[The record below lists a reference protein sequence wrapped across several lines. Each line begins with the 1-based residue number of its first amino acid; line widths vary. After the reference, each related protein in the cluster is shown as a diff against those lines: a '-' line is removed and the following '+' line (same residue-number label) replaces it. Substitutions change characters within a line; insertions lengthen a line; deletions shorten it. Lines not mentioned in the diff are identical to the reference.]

1 MKSLLAEELLNSA
14 KKIAEAA
21 EVFEFSSQEVPV
33 AFEANNLK
41 QIQSKE
47 SYSLALRIIKG
58 GRIGFASTNG
68 TGTLSSHS
76 EKNREIVNNLLNMA
90 VETSQFGFLSN
101 FNFSPH
107 NVFPKVSI
115 YDRQVEKISM
125 EEMLGLGNLLI
136 TKVKQ
141 CAPDILCDVEVN
153 KGSNSIHIINTQGGE
168 ASYTKSFFGI
178 NIEGVI
184 TNDTDML
191 FVGDSEVSCH
201 ASHEFNGV
209 ADRVITQLE
218 MARKKAT
225 ASTKSLPVIFTPR
238 GIASTFYSPLALA
251 FNGKTNLEGVSPLS
265 KRLGE
270 SIFNKTLSLYDD
282 ATADYCLGSSPCDDE
297 GVPSQKT
304 MLINEG
310 VVENFIYD
318 LQTAAS
324 AGFKST
330 GNGNRSGAGI
340 PKPGMNF
347 LVIKEGTT
355 SFQDMIADIKEGLLV
370 EQLMGAE
377 QGNILG
383 GDFGGNILLGYKIE
397 DGEIIGRV
405 KDTMI
410 AGNIYQVLKQ
420 PLEIGSVARD
430 VDGKIKTP
438 HLYCPRLSVSAR
450 GV

>member
-1 MKSLLAEELLNSA
+1 MKSLLAEEVLNSA
-14 KKIAEAA
+14 KKIAETA
-21 EVFEFSSQEVPV
+21 EVFELSTQEIPV
-33 AFEANNLK
+33 SFEANKLK

-68 TGTLSSHS
+68 TCTLLSHRG
-76 EKNREIVNNLLNMA
+76 KNKEVVNNLLNMA
-90 VETSQFGFLSN
+90 IETSQFGFLSN
-101 FNFSPH
+101 FNFSPP

-115 YDRQVEKISM
+115 YDPQVEKISM

-136 TKVKQ
+136 KRVKQ

-153 KGSNSIHIINTQGGE
+153 RGASSIYIINTQGGE

-178 NIEGVI
+178 SIEGI
-184 TNDTDML
+184 LTNDTDML

-201 ASHEFNGV
+201 ASQEFNSV
-209 ADRVITQLE
+209 ADRVISQLE

-225 ASTKSLPVIFTPR
+225 TSSKLLPVIFTPR
-238 GIASTFYSPLALA
+238 GVASTFRGPLALA
-251 FNGKTNLEGVSPLS
+251 FNGKTNLEGISPLS
-265 KRLGE
+265 NRLGE

-297 GVPSQKT
+297 GVPSQQT
-304 MLINEG
+304 MLISEG
-310 VVENFIYD
+310 IVENFIYD

-324 AGFKST
+324 AGSKST
-330 GNGNRSGAGI
+330 GNGKRIGAGI
-340 PKPGMNF
+340 PKPRMNF

-355 SFQDMIADIKEGLLV
+355 SFKDMISDIKEGLLI

-383 GDFGGNILLGYKIE
+383 GDFGGNVLLGYKIE
-397 DGEIIGRV
+397 NGEIIGRV

-410 AGNIYQVLKQ
+410 SGNIYQVLKQ
-420 PLEIGSVARD
+420 PIEIGSVARD

-438 HLYCPRLSVSAR
+438 HLYCPCLSVSAK
-450 GV
+450 GG

>member
-1 MKSLLAEELLNSA
+1 MKSHLAEEVLASA

-21 EVFEFSSQEVPV
+21 EVFTISTQEIPV
-33 AFEANNLK
+33 AFEANKLK

-68 TGTLSSHS
+68 TCTLLSHR
-76 EKNREIVNNLLNMA
+76 EKNKEIVNNLLNMA
-90 VETSQFGFLSN
+90 IETSRFGFLSN
-101 FNFSPH
+101 FNFNSH
-107 NVFPKVSI
+107 IVFPKVRI
-115 YDRQVEKISM
+115 YDSQIEKISM

-136 TKVKQ
+136 TRVKQ

-153 KGSNSIHIINTQGGE
+153 KGTSTIHIINTRGGE

-178 NIEGVI
+178 SIEGVL

-201 ASHEFNGV
+201 ASQEFNGV
-209 ADRVITQLE
+209 ADRVIAQLE
-218 MARKKAT
+218 MARKKAM
-225 ASTKSLPVIFTPR
+225 ASTKLLPVIFTPR
-238 GIASTFYSPLALA
+238 GVASTFFSPLALA
-251 FNGKTNLEGVSPLS
+251 FNGKTNLEGVSPLRD
-265 KRLGE
+265 RLGE
-270 SIFNKTLSLYDD
+270 SLFNKSLNLYDD
-282 ATADYCLGSSPCDDE
+282 ATTDYCLGSSPCDDE
-297 GVPSQKT
+297 GVPSQQT
-304 MLINEG
+304 MLISEG
-310 VVENFIYD
+310 VVEHFIYD

-324 AGFKST
+324 AGSKST
-330 GNGNRSGAGI
+330 GNGKRSGAGI

-347 LVIKEGTT
+347 LVIKDGTT
-355 SFQDMIADIKEGLLV
+355 SFQNMIANIKEGLLV

-410 AGNIYQVLKQ
+410 SGNIYQVLKQ
-420 PLEIGSVARD
+420 PIEIGAVARD

-438 HLYCPRLSVSAR
+438 HLYCPCLSVSAR
-450 GV
+450 GG